1 MGTYRF
7 KLPDI
12 GEGVVE
18 AEITA
23 WHVAVGDTVEEDQ
36 PLADAMT
43 DKATIELTSPVD
55 GVITQVACE
64 EGEMVAVGA
73 DLVVFETDAD
83 EGATDLSSRPSEA
96 QSRDLTEGKNA
107 AEDAITS
114 GPGSP
119 SGVRDDSGLG
129 TYDFKLPDI
138 GEGVVEAEITAWHV
152 AVGDVVDEDD
162 PLADA
167 MTDKATI
174 ELTSPVA
181 GTVTEVAGEE
191 GDTVAVGAVL
201 VKFAVEGDASL
212 SSRPNEPAA
221 RAEPGP
227 KAVSEQTKPESPSG
241 PGSSRRSVR
250 DDRQDKSGK
259 VLASPAVRKRARD
272 AGLDLSA
279 ATPTGAEGNVTHA
292 DLDRLET
299 ALLPIE
305 GETRIKVIGLRR
317 KIAQSMEASKRTI
330 AHFTY
335 VDEIDVTELEAFR
348 KRANAKSSEDKPKL
362 TVLPF
367 IIRALAATLQDWPQ
381 FNAHYRD
388 GTDGQPG
395 GFISQFA
402 DLNLGLATQTDT
414 GLVVPVIQKAQTLTV
429 WEMAAEIAR
438 LANGAR
444 ENKLSPSDF
453 QGATTTLTSLGPLGG
468 IVTTPV
474 VNKPEVAIFGPNKI
488 RSKLELRD
496 GEVVE
501 RQVMNFSV
509 SADHRVIDGYDAAA
523 MIQDLKTRLED
534 PVLLF
539 L

>member
-1 MGTYRF
+1 MGTYSF

-23 WHVAVGDTVEEDQ
+23 WHVAPGDTVEEDQ

-55 GVITQVACE
+55 GVVRTVACE

-73 DLVVFETDAD
+73 DLVVFDVDGDEAD
-83 EGATDLSSRPSEA
+83 SPVDQAPTEIDTSEA
-96 QSRDLTEGKNA
+96 PTHG
-107 AEDAITS
+107 
-114 GPGSP
+114 
-119 SGVRDDSGLG
+119 G
-129 TYDFKLPDI
+129 TYEFKLPDI

-152 AVGDVVDEDD
+152 AVGDEVEEDD

-174 ELTSPVA
+174 ELTSPVS
-181 GTVTEVAGEE
+181 GTVTAVAGEE
-191 GDTVAVGAVL
+191 GDTIAVGSTL
-201 VKFAVEGDASL
+201 VSFAIEGGD
-212 SSRPNEPAA
+212 
-221 RAEPGP
+221 
-227 KAVSEQTKPESPSG
+227 VTPESSTPTAAPPPVS
-241 PGSSRRSVR
+241 PQTQKPIPAPISRASDQGARP
-250 DDRQDKSGK
+250 
-259 VLASPAVRKRARD
+259 LASPAVRKRAKD
-272 AGLDLSA
+272 AGLDLSQA
-279 ATPTGAEGNVTHA
+279 KATGSQGQVTHA
-292 DLDRLET
+292 DLDLLET
-299 ALLPIE
+299 ALEPLE

-317 KIAQSMEASKRTI
+317 KIAQSMAESKRTI

-335 VDEIDVTELEAFR
+335 VDEVDMTELEALR
-348 KRANAKSSEDKPKL
+348 KRANAKYQGQRPKL

-367 IIRALAATLQDWPQ
+367 IIRALAATLKDWPQ
-381 FNAHYRD
+381 FNALYQD
-388 GTDGQPG
+388 GTNGPG
-395 GFISQFA
+395 GYISQFA
-402 DLNLGLATQTDT
+402 DLNLGLATQTDI
-414 GLVVPVIQKAQTLTV
+414 GLVVPVIQKAQTLTI
-429 WEMAAEIAR
+429 WDMAEEITR

-444 ENKLSPSDF
+444 DNQLKPSDF

-509 SADHRVIDGYDAAA
+509 SCDHRVIDGYDAAM
-523 MIQDLKTRLED
+523 MIQDLKRRLQD
-534 PVLLF
+534 PLEMF
-539 L
+539 LG

>member
-23 WHVAVGDTVEEDQ
+23 WHVALGDTVEEDQ

-64 EGEMVAVGA
+64 EGETVAVGA

-83 EGATDLSSRPSEA
+83 EGAVEDSPPAETESAPA
-96 QSRDLTEGKNA
+96 QQ
-107 AEDAITS
+107 
-114 GPGSP
+114 
-119 SGVRDDSGLG
+119 G

-181 GTVTEVAGEE
+181 GTVTGVAGEE
-191 GDTVAVGAVL
+191 GDTIAVGAVL
-201 VKFAVEGDASL
+201 VRFAVEGDAGN
-212 SSRPNEPAA
+212 RT
-221 RAEPGP
+221 
-227 KAVSEQTKPESPSG
+227 SESIDKEPSG
-241 PGSSRRSVR
+241 EVDRPAKTR
-250 DDRQDKSGK
+250 DIEPSGIATRQPVAASPQGRPRP
-259 VLASPAVRKRARD
+259 LASPAVRKRARD

-292 DLDRLET
+292 DLDLLET
-299 ALLPIE
+299 ALLPVE

-348 KRANAKSSEDKPKL
+348 KRANTKSSDDKPKL

-395 GFISQFA
+395 GFISQFV

-414 GLVVPVIQKAQTLTV
+414 GLVVPVIQKAQTLTI

-444 ENKLSPSDF
+444 DNKLSPADF

-496 GEVVE
+496 GDLVE
-501 RQVMNFSV
+501 RKVMNFSV

-523 MIQDLKTRLED
+523 MVQDLKARLED

>member
-1 MGTYRF
+1 MGTFAF

-23 WHVAVGDTVEEDQ
+23 WHVAVGERVEEDQ
-36 PLADAMT
+36 PVADAMT
-43 DKATIELTSPVD
+43 DKATVELTSPVD
-55 GVITQVACE
+55 GVVRRVACE
-64 EGEMVAVGA
+64 EGETLAVGA
-73 DLVVFETDAD
+73 VLVEFETDGED
-83 EGATDLSSRPSEA
+83 DGTATDGSEA
-96 QSRDLTEGKNA
+96 EPA
-107 AEDAITS
+107 PAPA
-114 GPGSP
+114 P
-119 SGVRDDSGLG
+119 SGG
-129 TYDFKLPDI
+129 TSSYDFKLPDI

-191 GDTVAVGAVL
+191 GDTIAVGAVL
-201 VKFAVEGDASL
+201 VRFAVEGGSNTTVE
-212 SSRPNEPAA
+212 NEATSPALV
-221 RAEPGP
+221 PGP
-227 KAVSEQTKPESPSG
+227 PSSGHETPDKEARPRAAPARG
-241 PGSSRRSVR
+241 PGTPDRR
-250 DDRQDKSGK
+250 DRP
-259 VLASPAVRKRARD
+259 LASPAVRKRARD
-272 AGLDLSA
+272 AGIDLSA
-279 ATPTGAEGNVTHA
+279 ARATGASGNVTHA
-292 DLDRLET
+292 DLDALET
-299 ALLPIE
+299 TLQPVE

-317 KIAQSMEASKRTI
+317 KIAQSMAASKRTI

-348 KRANAKSSEDKPKL
+348 RRANARSDEAKSGVTRPKL

-381 FNAHYRD
+381 FNAHYHD
-388 GTDGQPG
+388 GETGRPVGNSG
-395 GFISQFA
+395 GYISQFS
-402 DLNLGLATQTDT
+402 DLNLGLATQTET
-414 GLVVPVIQKAQTLTV
+414 GLVVPVIQRAQTLTV
-429 WEMAAEIAR
+429 WQIAEEIAR

-444 ENKLSPSDF
+444 DNQLRPEDF

-488 RSKLELRD
+488 RPTLEMRD

-501 RQVMNFSV
+501 RLVMNFSV
-509 SADHRVIDGYDAAA
+509 SADHRVIDGYDAAQ
-523 MIQDLKTRLED
+523 MVQELKARLQD

>member
-1 MGTYRF
+1 MSEYRF

-23 WHVAVGDTVEEDQ
+23 WHVAPGDTVEEDQ

-55 GVITQVACE
+55 GVVRNVACE

-73 DLVVFETDAD
+73 DLVVFDTDTEETSPEA
-83 EGATDLSSRPSEA
+83 SEA
-96 QSRDLTEGKNA
+96 ASET
-107 AEDAITS
+107 
-114 GPGSP
+114 
-119 SGVRDDSGLG
+119 RDDPGPSQD
-129 TYDFKLPDI
+129 TATFDFRLPDI

-181 GTVTEVAGEE
+181 GEVTFVAGEE
-191 GDTVAVGAVL
+191 GDTVAVGSVL
-201 VKFAVEGDASL
+201 VRFAVEGGDASPT
-212 SSRPNEPAA
+212 SVARPDDSRKPDATE
-221 RAEPGP
+221 RP
-227 KAVSEQTKPESPSG
+227 KAPSG
-241 PGSSRRSVR
+241 PNPEARHSERHAQGSAGP
-250 DDRQDKSGK
+250 KP
-259 VLASPAVRKRARD
+259 LASPAVRKRARD
-272 AGLDLSA
+272 AGLDLLA
-279 ATPTGAEGNVTHA
+279 ATPTGTQGNVTHH
-292 DLDRLET
+292 DLDALET
-299 ALLPIE
+299 ALQPVE

-317 KIAQSMEASKRTI
+317 KIAQAMSASKRSI

-348 KRANAKSSEDKPKL
+348 KRANAKSGDTRPKL

-388 GTDGQPG
+388 GEDGMPG
-395 GFISQFA
+395 GFISQFS
-402 DLNLGLATQTDT
+402 DLNLGLATQTET
-414 GLVVPVIQKAQTLTV
+414 GLVVPVIRKAQTLTV
-429 WEMAAEIAR
+429 WEMAEAITR

-444 ENKLSPSDF
+444 DNQLGPEDF

-488 RSKLELRD
+488 RPKLELRD

-501 RQVMNFSV
+501 RLVMNFSV

-523 MIQDLKTRLED
+523 MVQDLKARLQD

>member
-23 WHVAVGDTVEEDQ
+23 WHVAPGETVEEDQ

-55 GVITQVACE
+55 GVVRTVACE

-73 DLVVFETDAD
+73 DLVVFDTDGEEAEAHPAASAD
-83 EGATDLSSRPSEA
+83 
-96 QSRDLTEGKNA
+96 
-107 AEDAITS
+107 
-114 GPGSP
+114 SP
-119 SGVRDDSGLG
+119 SPEPAVKAASGGQG

-152 AVGDVVDEDD
+152 AVGDSVEEDD

-174 ELTSPVA
+174 ELTSPVS
-181 GTVTEVAGEE
+181 GTVTMVAGDE
-191 GDTVAVGAVL
+191 GDTISVGATL
-201 VKFAVEGDASL
+201 VSFAVEGIGNTEPEPEKPSPAPVAGT
-212 SSRPNEPAA
+212 SRDVTDKPTKAPAIK
-221 RAEPGP
+221 AE
-227 KAVSEQTKPESPSG
+227 
-241 PGSSRRSVR
+241 
-250 DDRQDKSGK
+250 DRPI
-259 VLASPAVRKRARD
+259 VNRPLAAPAVRKRARD
-272 AGLDLSA
+272 AGLDLSQA
-279 ATPTGAEGNVTHA
+279 RATGSQGQVTHA
-292 DLDRLET
+292 DLDLLET
-299 ALLPIE
+299 ALEPAP

-317 KIAQSMEASKRTI
+317 KIAQSMAESKRTI

-335 VDEIDVTELEAFR
+335 VDEIDVTDLEALR
-348 KRANAKSSEDKPKL
+348 KRANAKFADAISAGERPKL

-367 IIRALAATLQDWPQ
+367 IIRALAMTLKDWPQ
-381 FNAHYRD
+381 FNARYHD
-388 GTDGQPG
+388 DLGH
-395 GFISQFA
+395 ISQFS
-402 DLNLGLATQTDT
+402 DINLGIATQTDI
-414 GLVVPVIQKAQTLTV
+414 GLVVPVIQQAQTLSI
-429 WEMAAEIAR
+429 WDMAREIAR

-444 ENKLSPSDF
+444 DNQLKPSDF

-488 RSKLELRD
+488 RPKLELRD
-496 GEVVE
+496 GAVVE
-501 RQVMNFSV
+501 RMVMNFSV
-509 SADHRVIDGYDAAA
+509 SCDHRVIDGYDAAS
-523 MIQDLKTRLED
+523 MIQELKARLQD
-534 PVLLF
+534 PIEMF
-539 L
+539 LA